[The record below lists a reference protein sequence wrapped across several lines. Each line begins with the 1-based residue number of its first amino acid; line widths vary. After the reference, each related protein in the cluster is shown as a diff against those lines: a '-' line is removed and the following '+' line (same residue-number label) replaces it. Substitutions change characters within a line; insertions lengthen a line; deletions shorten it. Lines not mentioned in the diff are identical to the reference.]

1 MRILFVYIIFLNS
14 VTLFAQTN
22 PPVSNTNT
30 IVQKAQ
36 DVQQAYKK
44 NDEYAIAKSYEQLGN
59 EYFAKSDYKNAE
71 ENYSKAK
78 LIYIKLKKK
87 EDKNR
92 VSRLLAKSQEAQNKI
107 DLAIINYQ
115 DASDDKEIKSKQK
128 VIVSKKLQQPA
139 SPKAETETRSLENT
153 TVVRNDN
160 STNAVNINDK
170 DINLNDAQRLKN
182 NSNPTL
188 QTNYIESNIK
198 LLEKSSDEEPI
209 AKEELANSY
218 TQLAD
223 IQLQQNKIP
232 QAIQNYSNALDA
244 STTPATITTTGNQ
257 LSNAYVAA
265 GKFDAAIQVQEKIL
279 AKKEIQQDANLKI
292 TQIQNLADIYTQ
304 KEDDGKALSLL
315 KQSYDI
321 ALEHNNTIQA
331 KNSIEQMVEI
341 YQRKG
346 NLTQSIALYKSFLSA
361 FENIIENDSLLLD
374 KKVLLITED
383 KIKQLEQEKALKD
396 ELIKKKSIFNYF
408 LIGAALLLML
418 LVFFIA
424 KSLYAIKIKNKKI
437 ELQSLRREMNPHFVF
452 NSLNSIN
459 QFIAQ
464 NNELEA
470 NKYLSS
476 YSNLMRSMMENSNK
490 DFISLTVELELLKRY
505 LDLEKLRFSDK
516 FDYAISIDEQI
527 DTDAL
532 QIPNMLIQPHLENAI
547 WHGLRYKE
555 TKGMLQLSF
564 LLHENL
570 LIVKIED
577 NGIGLEKSKLLK
589 TKNQQVHKSI
599 GLSNTQNRI
608 TLLNELYHKNIVC
621 KITELQEPNQGTV
634 VKISFDI

>member
-107 DLAIINYQ
+107 DLAIINYE

-257 LSNAYVAA
+257 LSNAYVVA

-292 TQIQNLADIYTQ
+292 SQIQNLADIYTQ

-341 YQRKG
+341 YQKKG
-346 NLTQSIALYKSFLSA
+346 NLTQSIALYKSFLSS

-396 ELIKKKSIFNYF
+396 ELIKDIISC
-408 LIGAALLLML
+408 LLLDETLNKVSL
-418 LVFFIA
+418 LSV
-424 KSLYAIKIKNKKI
+424 
-437 ELQSLRREMNPHFVF
+437 
-452 NSLNSIN
+452 
-459 QFIAQ
+459 
-464 NNELEA
+464 
-470 NKYLSS
+470 
-476 YSNLMRSMMENSNK
+476 
-490 DFISLTVELELLKRY
+490 
-505 LDLEKLRFSDK
+505 
-516 FDYAISIDEQI
+516 
-527 DTDAL
+527 
-532 QIPNMLIQPHLENAI
+532 
-547 WHGLRYKE
+547 
-555 TKGMLQLSF
+555 
-564 LLHENL
+564 
-570 LIVKIED
+570 
-577 NGIGLEKSKLLK
+577 
-589 TKNQQVHKSI
+589 
-599 GLSNTQNRI
+599 
-608 TLLNELYHKNIVC
+608 
-621 KITELQEPNQGTV
+621 
-634 VKISFDI
+634 